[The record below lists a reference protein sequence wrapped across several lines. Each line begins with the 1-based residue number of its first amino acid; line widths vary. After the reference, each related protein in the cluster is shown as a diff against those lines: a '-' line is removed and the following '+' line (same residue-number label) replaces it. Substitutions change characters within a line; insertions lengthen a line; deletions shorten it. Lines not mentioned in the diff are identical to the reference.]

1 MKAMKTEK
9 KKVLRVSTIPLS
21 LNLLLK
27 GQLKMLNEEYEV
39 VAVSSPGEDL
49 EAVAEREG
57 VRTVE
62 LPMERRISLFKDIR
76 SLWAMI
82 KLIRK
87 EKPWMVYSLTPKA
100 GLVTMIAGKLCGVPV
115 RVHMFTGL
123 VFPTATGLKR
133 QILMFTDRLTCFCAT
148 VVNPEGEGVKRD
160 LERYHISSKPLTII
174 GNGNINGLDMDF
186 YDRTPEVLG
195 KAKAYQKEGTT
206 TYCFVGR
213 IVGDKGIN
221 ELVSAFKRLH
231 AEHPATRLL
240 LVGPFEDNLDP
251 VSEETRKTIEDL
263 PAIEAVGWQ
272 TDVRPFLAASDV
284 FVFPSYREGFPN
296 VVMQAGALG
305 LPSIV
310 TDINGSNEI
319 VRNGENGIIIPSKDE
334 EALYQ
339 TLKDTLENPDKWK
352 TIAANARESIARRY
366 EQQMLW
372 KEIKKF
378 YKQQEA

>member
-1 MKAMKTEK
+1 MKTEK

-49 EAVAEREG
+49 KMVEEREG
-57 VRTVE
+57 VRVVE

-174 GNGNINGLDMDF
+174 GNGNINGLDMEF
-186 YDRTPEVLG
+186 YDRTPEVLER
-195 KAKAYQKEGTT
+195 AKAYQKEGTT

-231 AEHPATRLL
+231 AKHPATRLL

-251 VSEETRKTIEDL
+251 VSEETRNTIETL
-263 PAIEAVGWQ
+263 SAIEAVGWQ
-272 TDVRPFLAASDV
+272 SDVRPFLAASDV

-319 VRNGENGIIIPSKDE
+319 IRNEENGVIIPSKDE

-366 EQQMLW
+366 EQQILW

-378 YKQQEA
+378 YKQQEG

>member
-1 MKAMKTEK
+1 MKTEK

-186 YDRTPEVLG
+186 YDRTPEVLE

-251 VSEETRKTIEDL
+251 VSEETRATIEAL
-263 PAIEAVGWQ
+263 SAIEAVGWQ

-319 VRNGENGIIIPSKDE
+319 IRNGENGVIIPSKDE

>member
-1 MKAMKTEK
+1 MKTEK

-87 EKPWMVYSLTPKA
+87 EKPWMAYSLTPKA

-186 YDRTPEVLG
+186 YDRTPEVLE
-195 KAKAYQKEGTT
+195 KAKTYQKEGTT

-221 ELVSAFKRLH
+221 ELVAAFKRLH

-251 VSEETRKTIEDL
+251 VSEETRATIEAL
-263 PAIEAVGWQ
+263 SAIEAVGWQ
-272 TDVRPFLAASDV
+272 SDVRPFLAASDV

-319 VRNGENGIIIPSKDE
+319 IRNGENGVIIPSKDK

-378 YKQQEA
+378 YKQQEG

>member
-1 MKAMKTEK
+1 MKTMKTEK

-49 EAVAEREG
+49 KMVEEREG
-57 VRTVE
+57 VRVVE

-174 GNGNINGLDMDF
+174 GNGNINGLDMEF
-186 YDRTPEVLG
+186 YDRTPEVLER
-195 KAKAYQKEGTT
+195 AKAYQKEGTT

-251 VSEETRKTIEDL
+251 VSEETRNTIETL
-263 PAIEAVGWQ
+263 SAIEAVGWQ
-272 TDVRPFLAASDV
+272 SDVRPFLAASDV

-319 VRNGENGIIIPSKDE
+319 IRNEENGVIIPSKDE

-378 YKQQEA
+378 YKQQEG

>member
-1 MKAMKTEK
+1 MKTEK

-49 EAVAEREG
+49 KMVEEREG
-57 VRTVE
+57 VRIVE

-186 YDRTPEVLG
+186 YDRTPEVLE
-195 KAKAYQKEGTT
+195 KAKTYQKEGTT

-221 ELVSAFKRLH
+221 ELASAFKRLH

-251 VSEETRKTIEDL
+251 VSEETRATIESL
-263 PAIEAVGWQ
+263 SAIEAVGWQ
-272 TDVRPFLAASDV
+272 SDVRPFLAASDV

-319 VRNGENGIIIPSKDE
+319 IRNGENGVIIPSKDE

-352 TIAANARESIARRY
+352 TIAANARESIAQRY

-372 KEIKKF
+372 REIKKF
-378 YKQQEA
+378 YKQQEG

>member
-1 MKAMKTEK
+1 MKTEK

-49 EAVAEREG
+49 KMVEEREG
-57 VRTVE
+57 VRVVE
-62 LPMERRISLFKDIR
+62 LPMERRISLFKDIH

-174 GNGNINGLDMDF
+174 GNGNINGLDMEF
-186 YDRTPEVLG
+186 YDRTPEVLER
-195 KAKAYQKEGTT
+195 AKAYQKEGTT

-251 VSEETRKTIEDL
+251 VSEETRNTIETL
-263 PAIEAVGWQ
+263 SAIEAVGWQ
-272 TDVRPFLAASDV
+272 SDVRPFLAASDV

-319 VRNGENGIIIPSKDE
+319 IRNGENGVIIPSKDE

-378 YKQQEA
+378 YKQQEG

>member
-49 EAVAEREG
+49 KMVEEREG
-57 VRTVE
+57 VRVVE

-186 YDRTPEVLG
+186 YDRTPEVQE
-195 KAKAYQKEGTT
+195 KAKEYQKEGTT

-251 VSEETRKTIEDL
+251 VSEEARNTIESL
-263 PAIEAVGWQ
+263 SAIEAVGWQ
-272 TDVRPFLAASDV
+272 SDVRPFLAASDV

-319 VRNGENGIIIPSKDE
+319 IRNGENGVIIPSKDE

>member
-1 MKAMKTEK
+1 MKTEK

-186 YDRTPEVLG
+186 YDRTPEVLER
-195 KAKAYQKEGTT
+195 AKAYQKEGTT

-251 VSEETRKTIEDL
+251 VSEETRATIESL
-263 PAIEAVGWQ
+263 SAIEAVGWQ
-272 TDVRPFLAASDV
+272 SDVRPFLAASDV

-319 VRNGENGIIIPSKDE
+319 IRNGENGVIIPSKDE

-372 KEIKKF
+372 REIKKF

>member
-1 MKAMKTEK
+1 MKTEK

-27 GQLKMLNEEYEV
+27 GQLKMLNEEYEI

-49 EAVAEREG
+49 KMVEEREG
-57 VRTVE
+57 VRVVE

-186 YDRTPEVLG
+186 YDRTPEVLE

-231 AEHPATRLL
+231 AEHPTTRLL

-251 VSEETRKTIEDL
+251 VSEETRATIEAL
-263 PAIEAVGWQ
+263 SAIEAVGWQ
-272 TDVRPFLAASDV
+272 SDVRPFLAASDV

-319 VRNGENGIIIPSKDE
+319 IRNGENGVIIPSKDE

>member
-1 MKAMKTEK
+1 MKTEK

-49 EAVAEREG
+49 KMVEEREG
-57 VRTVE
+57 VRVVE

-174 GNGNINGLDMDF
+174 GNGNINGLDMEF
-186 YDRTPEVLG
+186 YDRTPEVLER
-195 KAKAYQKEGTT
+195 AKAYQKEGTT

-251 VSEETRKTIEDL
+251 VSEETRNTIETL
-263 PAIEAVGWQ
+263 SAIEAVGWQ
-272 TDVRPFLAASDV
+272 SDVRPFLAASDV

-319 VRNGENGIIIPSKDE
+319 IRNEENGVIIPSKDE

-378 YKQQEA
+378 YKQQEG

>member
-1 MKAMKTEK
+1 MKAMKTER

-231 AEHPATRLL
+231 TEHPATRLL

-251 VSEETRKTIEDL
+251 VSEETKATIETL
-263 PAIEAVGWQ
+263 SAIEAVGWQ
-272 TDVRPFLAASDV
+272 SDVRPFLAASDV

-319 VRNGENGIIIPSKDE
+319 IRNGENGVIIPSKDE

-372 KEIKKF
+372 REIKKF
-378 YKQQEA
+378 YKQQEG

>member
-1 MKAMKTEK
+1 MKTEK

-49 EAVAEREG
+49 KMVEEREG
-57 VRTVE
+57 VRVVE
-62 LPMERRISLFKDIR
+62 LPMERRISLFKDIL

-174 GNGNINGLDMDF
+174 GNGNINGLDMEF
-186 YDRTPEVLG
+186 YDHTPEVLE
-195 KAKAYQKEGTT
+195 KAKTYQKEGTT

-251 VSEETRKTIEDL
+251 VSEETRATIESL
-263 PAIEAVGWQ
+263 SAIEAVGWQ

-319 VRNGENGIIIPSKDE
+319 IRNGENGVIIPSKDE

-372 KEIKKF
+372 REIKKF

>member
-174 GNGNINGLDMDF
+174 GNGNINGLNMEF
-186 YDRTPEVLG
+186 YDRTPEVLE

-251 VSEETRKTIEDL
+251 VSEETRATIESL
-263 PAIEAVGWQ
+263 SAIEALGWQ

-319 VRNGENGIIIPSKDE
+319 IRNGENGVIIPSKDE

>member
-1 MKAMKTEK
+1 M
-9 KKVLRVSTIPLS
+9 
-21 LNLLLK
+21 
-27 GQLKMLNEEYEV
+27 
-39 VAVSSPGEDL
+39 
-49 EAVAEREG
+49 
-57 VRTVE
+57 E

-76 SLWAMI
+76 SLRAMI

-186 YDRTPEVLG
+186 YDRTPEVLE

-251 VSEETRKTIEDL
+251 VSEETRATIEAL
-263 PAIEAVGWQ
+263 PAREAVGWQ

-319 VRNGENGIIIPSKDE
+319 IRNGENGVIIPSKDE

>member
-1 MKAMKTEK
+1 MKTEK

-174 GNGNINGLDMDF
+174 GNGNINGLDMEF

-195 KAKAYQKEGTT
+195 KAKTYQKEGTT

-251 VSEETRKTIEDL
+251 VSEETRNTIESL
-263 PAIEAVGWQ
+263 SAIEAVGWQ
-272 TDVRPFLAASDV
+272 SDVRPFLAASDV

-319 VRNGENGIIIPSKDE
+319 VRNGENGVIIPSKDE

>member
-1 MKAMKTEK
+1 MKTEK

-49 EAVAEREG
+49 KMVEEREG
-57 VRTVE
+57 VRVVE
-62 LPMERRISLFKDIR
+62 LPMERRISLLKDIR

-174 GNGNINGLDMDF
+174 GNGNINGLDMEF
-186 YDRTPEVLG
+186 YDRTPEVLE

-221 ELVSAFKRLH
+221 ELVSAFKKLH

-251 VSEETRKTIEDL
+251 VSEETRNTIESL
-263 PAIEAVGWQ
+263 SAIEAVGWQ
-272 TDVRPFLAASDV
+272 SDVRPFLAASDV

-319 VRNGENGIIIPSKDE
+319 IRNGENGVIIPSKDE

>member
-186 YDRTPEVLG
+186 YDRTPEVLE
-195 KAKAYQKEGTT
+195 KAQAYQKEGTT

-251 VSEETRKTIEDL
+251 VSEETRATIEAL
-263 PAIEAVGWQ
+263 SAIEAVGWQ

-319 VRNGENGIIIPSKDE
+319 VRNGENGVIIPSKDE

-339 TLKDTLENPDKWK
+339 ALKDTLENPAKWK
-352 TIAANARESIARRY
+352 EIAAHARESIARRY

-378 YKQQEA
+378 YKQQEG

>member
-21 LNLLLK
+21 MNLLLK

-123 VFPTATGLKR
+123 VFPTTTGLKR

-186 YDRTPEVLG
+186 YDRTPEVLE
-195 KAKAYQKEGTT
+195 KAQAYQKEGTT

-251 VSEETRKTIEDL
+251 VSEETRNTIETL
-263 PAIEAVGWQ
+263 SAIEAVGWQ
-272 TDVRPFLAASDV
+272 SDVRPFLAASDV

-319 VRNGENGIIIPSKDE
+319 IRNGENGVIIPSKDE

>member
-1 MKAMKTEK
+1 MKTEK

-49 EAVAEREG
+49 KMVEEREG
-57 VRTVE
+57 VRVVE

-186 YDRTPEVLG
+186 YDRTPEVLE

-221 ELVSAFKRLH
+221 ELVAAFKRLH
-231 AEHPATRLL
+231 TEHPATRLL

-251 VSEETRKTIEDL
+251 VSEETRATIEAL
-263 PAIEAVGWQ
+263 SAIEAVGWQ
-272 TDVRPFLAASDV
+272 SDVRPFLAASDV

-319 VRNGENGIIIPSKDE
+319 IRNGENGVIIPSKDE
-334 EALYQ
+334 EALYL

>member
-1 MKAMKTEK
+1 MKTEK

-49 EAVAEREG
+49 KMVEEREG
-57 VRTVE
+57 VRVVE

-186 YDRTPEVLG
+186 YDRTPEVLE
-195 KAKAYQKEGTT
+195 KAKAYQEEGTT

-251 VSEETRKTIEDL
+251 VSEETRNTIETL
-263 PAIEAVGWQ
+263 SAIEAVGWQ
-272 TDVRPFLAASDV
+272 SDVRPFLAASDV

-319 VRNGENGIIIPSKDE
+319 IRNGENGVIIPSKDE

>member
-1 MKAMKTEK
+1 MKTEK

-186 YDRTPEVLG
+186 YDRTPEVLEKG
-195 KAKAYQKEGTT
+195 KAYQKEGTT

-251 VSEETRKTIEDL
+251 VSEETRATIETL
-263 PAIEAVGWQ
+263 SAIEAVGWQ
-272 TDVRPFLAASDV
+272 SDVRPFLAASDV

-319 VRNGENGIIIPSKDE
+319 IRNGENGVIIPSKDE

-378 YKQQEA
+378 YKQQEG

>member
-1 MKAMKTEK
+1 MKTEK

-49 EAVAEREG
+49 KMVEEREG
-57 VRTVE
+57 VRVVE

-160 LERYHISSKPLTII
+160 LKRYHISSKPLTII

-186 YDRTPEVLG
+186 YDRTPEVLE

-221 ELVSAFKRLH
+221 ELVAAFKRLH

-251 VSEETRKTIEDL
+251 VSEETRNTIETL
-263 PAIEAVGWQ
+263 SAIEAVGWQ

-305 LPSIV
+305 LPCIV

-319 VRNGENGIIIPSKDE
+319 IRNGENGVIIPSKDE

>member
-1 MKAMKTEK
+1 MKIMKTEK

-49 EAVAEREG
+49 KMVEEREG
-57 VRTVE
+57 VRVVE

-174 GNGNINGLDMDF
+174 GNGNINGLDMEF
-186 YDRTPEVLG
+186 YDRTPEVLE
-195 KAKAYQKEGTT
+195 KAKTYQKEGTT

-251 VSEETRKTIEDL
+251 VSEETRNTIETL
-263 PAIEAVGWQ
+263 SAIEAVGWQ
-272 TDVRPFLAASDV
+272 SDVRPFLAASDV

-319 VRNGENGIIIPSKDE
+319 IRNGENGVIIPSKDE

>member
-1 MKAMKTEK
+1 MKTEK

-62 LPMERRISLFKDIR
+62 LPMERRISLFKDIC

-186 YDRTPEVLG
+186 YDRTPEVLE
-195 KAKAYQKEGTT
+195 KAKAYQEEGTT

-251 VSEETRKTIEDL
+251 VSEETRATIEAL
-263 PAIEAVGWQ
+263 SAIEAVGWQ

-319 VRNGENGIIIPSKDE
+319 IRNGENGVIIPSKDE

>member
-1 MKAMKTEK
+1 MKTEK

-49 EAVAEREG
+49 KMVEEREG
-57 VRTVE
+57 VRIVE

-174 GNGNINGLDMDF
+174 GNGNINGLDMEF
-186 YDRTPEVLG
+186 YDRTPEVLER
-195 KAKAYQKEGTT
+195 AKAYQKEGTT

-221 ELVSAFKRLH
+221 ELVSAFKRFH

-251 VSEETRKTIEDL
+251 VSEETRNTIETL
-263 PAIEAVGWQ
+263 SAIEAVGWQ
-272 TDVRPFLAASDV
+272 SDVRPFLAASDV

-319 VRNGENGIIIPSKDE
+319 IRNGENGVIIPSKDE

-378 YKQQEA
+378 YKQQEG

>member
-1 MKAMKTEK
+1 MKTEK

-87 EKPWMVYSLTPKA
+87 EKPWMAYSLTPKA

-123 VFPTATGLKR
+123 VFPTTTGLKR

-186 YDRTPEVLG
+186 YDRTPEVLE
-195 KAKAYQKEGTT
+195 KAQAYQKEGTT

-251 VSEETRKTIEDL
+251 VSEETRATIEAL
-263 PAIEAVGWQ
+263 SAIEAVGWQ

-319 VRNGENGIIIPSKDE
+319 IRNGENGVIIPSKDE

>member
-1 MKAMKTEK
+1 MKTEK

-62 LPMERRISLFKDIR
+62 LLMERRISLFKDIR

-186 YDRTPEVLG
+186 YDRTPEVLE

-221 ELVSAFKRLH
+221 ELVAAFKKLH

-251 VSEETRKTIEDL
+251 VSEETRNTIETL
-263 PAIEAVGWQ
+263 SAIEAVGWQ
-272 TDVRPFLAASDV
+272 SDVRPFLAASDV

-319 VRNGENGIIIPSKDE
+319 IRNGENGVIIPSKDE

>member
-49 EAVAEREG
+49 KMVEEREG
-57 VRTVE
+57 VRVVE

-186 YDRTPEVLG
+186 YDRTPEVQE
-195 KAKAYQKEGTT
+195 KAKEYQKEGTT

-251 VSEETRKTIEDL
+251 VSEEARNTIESL
-263 PAIEAVGWQ
+263 SAIEAVGWQ
-272 TDVRPFLAASDV
+272 SDVRPFLAASDV

-319 VRNGENGIIIPSKDE
+319 IRNGENGVIIPSKDE

-378 YKQQEA
+378 YKQQEG

>member
-1 MKAMKTEK
+1 MKTEK

-49 EAVAEREG
+49 KMVEEREG
-57 VRTVE
+57 VRVVK

-174 GNGNINGLDMDF
+174 GNGNINGLDMEF
-186 YDRTPEVLG
+186 YDRTPEVLE
-195 KAKAYQKEGTT
+195 KAKTYQKEGTI

-240 LVGPFEDNLDP
+240 LIGPFEDNLDP
-251 VSEETRKTIEDL
+251 VSEETRNTIETL
-263 PAIEAVGWQ
+263 SAIEAVGWQ
-272 TDVRPFLAASDV
+272 SDVRPFLAASDV

-319 VRNGENGIIIPSKDE
+319 IRNGENGVIIPSKDE

-378 YKQQEA
+378 YKQQEG

>member
-49 EAVAEREG
+49 KAVAEREC

-62 LPMERRISLFKDIR
+62 LPMERRISLLKDIR

-186 YDRTPEVLG
+186 YDRTPEVLE
-195 KAKAYQKEGTT
+195 KAQAYQKEGTT

-251 VSEETRKTIEDL
+251 VSEETRNTIETL
-263 PAIEAVGWQ
+263 SAIEAVGWQ
-272 TDVRPFLAASDV
+272 SDVRPFLAASDV

-319 VRNGENGIIIPSKDE
+319 IRNGENGVIIPSKDE

-378 YKQQEA
+378 YKQQEG

>member
-1 MKAMKTEK
+1 MKTMKTEK

-27 GQLKMLNEEYEV
+27 GQLKMLNEEYEI

-49 EAVAEREG
+49 KMVEEREG
-57 VRTVE
+57 VRIVE

-174 GNGNINGLDMDF
+174 GNGNINGLDMEF
-186 YDRTPEVLG
+186 YDRTPEVLER
-195 KAKAYQKEGTT
+195 AKAYQKEGTT

-221 ELVSAFKRLH
+221 ELVAAFKKLH
-231 AEHPATRLL
+231 TEHPATRLL

-251 VSEETRKTIEDL
+251 VSEETRNTIESL
-263 PAIEAVGWQ
+263 SAIEAVGWQ
-272 TDVRPFLAASDV
+272 SDVRPFLAASDV

-319 VRNGENGIIIPSKDE
+319 IKHGENGIIIPSKDE

>member
-1 MKAMKTEK
+1 MKTEK

-49 EAVAEREG
+49 KMVGEREG
-57 VRTVE
+57 VRIVE
-62 LPMERRISLFKDIR
+62 LPMERRISLFKDIL

-174 GNGNINGLDMDF
+174 GNGNINGLDMEF
-186 YDRTPEVLG
+186 YDHTPEVLE
-195 KAKAYQKEGTT
+195 KAKTYQKEGTT

-251 VSEETRKTIEDL
+251 VSKETRNTIETL
-263 PAIEAVGWQ
+263 SAIEAVGWQ
-272 TDVRPFLAASDV
+272 SDVRPFLAASDV

-319 VRNGENGIIIPSKDE
+319 IRNEENGVIIPSKDE

-378 YKQQEA
+378 YKQQEG